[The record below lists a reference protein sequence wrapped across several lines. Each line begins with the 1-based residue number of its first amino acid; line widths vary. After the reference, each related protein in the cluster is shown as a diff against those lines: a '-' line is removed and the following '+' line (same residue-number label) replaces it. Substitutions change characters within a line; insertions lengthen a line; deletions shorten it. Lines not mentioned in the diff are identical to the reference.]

1 MGDKPM
7 QAMIDIEVTPDQKY
21 LLEQGCKI
29 KNISLSEYMLS
40 SSLKWALDDLKESE
54 KVLLSDEDRDR
65 VIFALEN
72 PPLPNDALKALF

>member
-1 MGDKPM
+1 
-7 QAMIDIEVTPDQKY
+7 
-21 LLEQGCKI
+21 
-29 KNISLSEYMLS
+29 MLS
-40 SSLKWALDDLKESE
+40 SSLKWALDDLKKSE